1 MYNLYYLSYN
11 PHPLNS
17 VCKRRYSLLISTV
30 YQCNRYIPNV
40 IMSFCKLSSVGV
52 DLYKIVCMCTK
63 GLYSLGHFKMVILLV
78 ILFTTLSGT
87 QLPPLTEQP
96 YAPMGIK
103 INASKEYARPLDG
116 LVILLVY
123 SNVTTTLLN
132 SRITAR
138 KEQNNATRKSSR

>member
-11 PHPLNS
+11 PHPLSAICNR
-17 VCKRRYSLLISTV
+17 CHILLFPIV
-30 YQCNRYIPNV
+30 YQWTQI
-40 IMSFCKLSSVGV
+40 SKLSSVGR

-78 ILFTTLSGT
+78 ILFTTLSGS
-87 QLPPLTEQP
+87 QLPQLSKEP

-103 INASKEYARPLDG
+103 INASKEYARPLEG

-138 KEQNNATRKSSR
+138 KE

>member
-1 MYNLYYLSYN
+1 MYNLYNLSYKS
-11 PHPLNS
+11 HPLS
-17 VCKRRYSLLISTV
+17 VTCKRWHSLLFSIVLSIEISLRTV
-30 YQCNRYIPNV
+30 NRIIPNV
-40 IMSFCKLSSVGV
+40 IVSFSKLSSVGR
-52 DLYKIVCMCTK
+52 DYIKYYTD
-63 GLYSLGHFKMVILLV
+63 GHLKMVILLV

-138 KEQNNATRKSSR
+138 KE

>member
-11 PHPLNS
+11 PHPLSAICNRCHILLFPI
-17 VCKRRYSLLISTV
+17 VYQWTLIS
-30 YQCNRYIPNV
+30 
-40 IMSFCKLSSVGV
+40 KLSSVGV
-52 DLYKIVCMCTK
+52 DYIKYYTD
-63 GLYSLGHFKMVILLV
+63 GHLKMVILLV
-78 ILFTTLSGT
+78 ILLVILFPNLNLVILFTPLRGT
-87 QLPPLTEQP
+87 QLPPLSEEP

-138 KEQNNATRKSSR
+138 KERNNATRKSSR

>member
-1 MYNLYYLSYN
+1 MNSMYNLYNIAYN
-11 PHPLNS
+11 IHPLS
-17 VCKRRYSLLISTV
+17 VVCKWWYSLLLPIIS
-30 YQCNRYIPNV
+30 NV
-40 IMSFCKLSSVGV
+40 IMSFSKLSSVGR
-52 DLYKIVCMCTK
+52 DYIKYYTD
-63 GLYSLGHFKMVILLV
+63 GHLKMVILLV

-116 LVILLVY
+116 LVILLMY

-138 KEQNNATRKSSR
+138 KE

>member
-1 MYNLYYLSYN
+1 MYYLYNIAYNL
-11 PHPLNS
+11 HPLS
-17 VCKRRYSLLISTV
+17 VICKRWYSLLIPIV
-30 YQCNRYIPNV
+30 YQCNRCTPNV
-40 IMSFCKLSSVGV
+40 IMSFCKLSSVGR
-52 DLYKIVCMCTK
+52 DLYKIVCMYTK

-78 ILFTTLSGT
+78 ILFTTLSGS

-103 INASKEYARPLDG
+103 INASKEYARHISG

-123 SNVTTTLLN
+123 SITTTLLN

>member
-1 MYNLYYLSYN
+1 MYYLYNIAYNLHSLSV
-11 PHPLNS
+11 
-17 VCKRRYSLLISTV
+17 VCKRWYSLLIPID
-30 YQCNRYIPNV
+30 YQCNRCTPNV
-40 IMSFCKLSSVGV
+40 IMSFCKLSSVGR
-52 DLYKIVCMCTK
+52 DLYKIVCMYTK

-78 ILFTTLSGT
+78 ILFPNLNLVILFTPLRGT
-87 QLPPLTEQP
+87 QLPPLSEEP

-138 KEQNNATRKSSR
+138 KE